1 MPYSTHPLTKLRAL
15 VDSINPENIVVPK
28 SVLQKTRNAE
38 TEKVTPRE
46 EPVLESKT
54 QKNIQNQLKLSKH
67 QEKSMNQLLLETL
80 MKQSEADPK
89 SDQVS
94 ALFQAVEEQKQSEE
108 DVNIVLQSILLKQIL
123 NNIT

>member
-28 SVLQKTRNAE
+28 SVLQKTRNSE

-46 EPVLESKT
+46 KPVHESKT

-123 NNIT
+123 YNIT

>member
-1 MPYSTHPLTKLRAL
+1 MRNSTHPLTKLRAL

-28 SVLQKTRNAE
+28 SVLQKTRNSE

-46 EPVLESKT
+46 KPVHESKT

-80 MKQSEADPK
+80 MKQSEANPK

>member
-1 MPYSTHPLTKLRAL
+1 MSASTHPLTKLRAL

-28 SVLQKTRNAE
+28 SVLQKTQTAG
-38 TEKVTPRE
+38 TEKVSFHKKQVR
-46 EPVLESKT
+46 ESK
-54 QKNIQNQLKLSKH
+54 NEELIENKLELSNH
-67 QEKSMNQLLLETL
+67 EEKSMNQLLLETL
-80 MKQSEADPK
+80 MKQSKANPK

-94 ALFQAVEEQKQSEE
+94 ALFQAVEEQKQSEQ

>member
-38 TEKVTPRE
+38 TEKLTPRE
-46 EPVLESKT
+46 EPVLESET

-123 NNIT
+123 YNIT